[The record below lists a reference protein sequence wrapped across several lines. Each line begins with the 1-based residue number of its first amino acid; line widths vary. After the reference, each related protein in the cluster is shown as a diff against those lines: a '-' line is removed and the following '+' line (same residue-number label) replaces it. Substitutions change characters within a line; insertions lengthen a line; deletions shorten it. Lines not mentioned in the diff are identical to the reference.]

1 MTTYKHHT
9 ITRTNVTT
17 SVLLPLP
24 GGRQYEAVRRVYAI
38 EGRYGKSAWVR
49 PFITSLAGAREHIN
63 DELEHEQLKAEEW
76 EGIAC
81 RLSVRLDEAIKERD
95 EARRELQ
102 QARAERLQAVKVLVG
117 VDECCDECRVTSEHE
132 EQQHS

>member
-1 MTTYKHHT
+1 MTTYKNHE

-49 PFITSLAGAREHIN
+49 PFITSLAGAREYIN

-76 EGIAC
+76 DGQ
-81 RLSVRLDEAIKERD
+81 R
-95 EARRELQ
+95 
-102 QARAERLQAVKVLVG
+102 
-117 VDECCDECRVTSEHE
+117 RVTRTPHDPYGRRNGGYER
-132 EQQHS
+132 